1 MNAFAGES
9 KIYIFECEKCLKM
22 LNMTRILSILLLV
35 AWCIL
40 PVTAQQVTVSP
51 VPQNITWGS
60 KAFSRADATFKL
72 TSAQTTDAYAVQLIE
87 DNLSPA
93 AAGNVTIVVGKAGE
107 EHVEEY
113 AAKIP
118 TRAEGYYLSVTSD
131 RIVVAGRDDAGT
143 YYGVQSLLQILNTAD
158 VMSVE
163 IKDFPSCS
171 QRGVIEGFY
180 GNPWSDADRRSQ
192 FDFYG
197 KNKMNVYVYG
207 PKDDPY
213 HRTRWRE
220 NYPAAEG
227 AVIRGLA
234 EAAKRNHVDF
244 VWAIHTGG
252 SISNSE
258 SDFQAV
264 VNKLENVYSLGV
276 RNFSIFFDDFGSADA
291 DLQSAECNYV
301 WDNFVLKHDDVSRL
315 SMCPT
320 KYNAAYAGWNS
331 SDSYLN
337 GLGEKLRE
345 GIEIMWTGNSV
356 VDMINNSDVN
366 FFKTATGRY
375 PFIWLNYPVNDYCI
389 GHMLMGKFY
398 GNDSGDNMFGQKM
411 SAFAANPME
420 YAEASKVA
428 LYGVAD
434 YSWNMKAYDAQ
445 GNWERAIRYLM
456 PDNADAFHVFCEHN
470 VDLGSTVHGL
480 RRDGE
485 SPNFNTAA
493 SRQEI
498 RAQYDLMVS
507 SADALLADTY
517 NPSLITEITPWLLKM
532 KYMGQRGQKEIE
544 MWDCIDNGNTA
555 LFIQD
560 YKDIQAIQALED
572 ELISR
577 NFEGTIKSAR
587 PVVADN
593 KVAPYLKQQLIE
605 LVIEYK
611 KRYSEG
617 WENFPQSVLESGNYY
632 IKFNGKY
639 LYNKNASSTRTGDY
653 PVWADGI
660 DDAQPQKCE
669 WTIQQ
674 DTQTGRFKI
683 VNTQDGRYLNE
694 KGEFWASAT
703 SNPYDPEWHSY
714 DIYRVNGKYAI
725 QGTSKAGRKF
735 LGASPTRMVQTTYTS
750 LDKNSNPTLRFHDA
764 IFEIVPVGAETEP
777 EYPQFDQKHSYF
789 IIAKNVNGA
798 DRYLT
803 ATAAWTA
810 LDNLTFKT
818 KYNTTLNKPL
828 QRWLIVPDA
837 TYGRWKI
844 ALASDQNK
852 FSDEVGRMNKNIYY
866 SDWNSMA
873 LYECNGNWAIEG
885 VTRDAAKFWGVTEE
899 TTPKIQWT
907 DKSLQ
912 DSYIF
917 QIVEADPFE
926 EAAVEPSTPEGMVC
940 VFAENFDTDGTPDAA
955 RWSNSPRK
963 NAAWNRFLSDDPRV
977 VYVQDGALHCKVIPN
992 DDKTSDNVDMLS
1004 GGIETKGKF
1013 SFRYGRAEAR
1023 IKTNPYTGNFP
1034 AFWLMPQNNTFG
1046 GWPAS
1051 GEIDIW
1057 ETINQTQ
1064 EAHGSVHTNWTYTLG
1079 KGGNTNHMAGIDYT
1093 MWHVYSV
1100 EWTANKITWYVDGN
1114 KMWSYSKSTSQSD
1127 LDQLQWPF
1135 DYPFYI
1141 ILNQSVGN
1149 GSWAASPDKNHTY
1162 ETLFDWVRV
1171 YQNPSDVTGVMDL
1184 EGSGDAAGDST
1195 EIYDLT
1201 GRRMSDSFRGIA
1213 IVNGNKVVR

>member
-1 MNAFAGES
+1 M
-9 KIYIFECEKCLKM
+9 I
-22 LNMTRILSILLLV
+22 RILLIFLLV
-35 AWCIL
+35 ACSIR
-40 PVTAQQVTVSP
+40 PVQAQQVTVSP
-51 VPQNITWGS
+51 IPQNITWGD
-60 KAFSRADATFKL
+60 KAFSRVDATFTL
-72 TSAQTTDAYAVQLIE
+72 TSAETTDAYAVQLVE

-93 AAGNVTIVVGKAGE
+93 ATGNIAIIVGKVGE
-107 EHVEEY
+107 EQV
-113 AAKIP
+113 ADFTAKVP
-118 TRAEGYYLSVTSD
+118 TRADGYYLSITAD

-143 YYGVQSLLQILNTAD
+143 YYGVQSLLQILDATD

-163 IKDFPSCS
+163 IRDFPSCS

-192 FDFYG
+192 FEFYG
-197 KNKMNVYVYG
+197 RNKMNVYVYG

-234 EAAKRNHVDF
+234 EAAKKNHVDF

-291 DLQSAECNYV
+291 DLQSSECNYV
-301 WDNFVLKHDDVSRL
+301 WDNFVLKHDDVSHL

-331 SDSYLN
+331 SDSYLK

-356 VDMINNSDVN
+356 VDMINASDIS
-366 FFKTATGRY
+366 FFQTATGRY

-398 GNDSGDNMFGQKM
+398 GNDKGDNMFGRTM

-428 LYGVAD
+428 LYSVAD
-434 YSWNMKAYDAQ
+434 YSWNMKSYDPQ
-445 GNWERAIRYLM
+445 SSWERAISCLM
-456 PDNADAFHVFCEHN
+456 PDNADAFRVFCEHN
-470 VDLGSTVHGL
+470 VDLGSTAHGL
-480 RRDGE
+480 RREGE
-485 SPNFNTAA
+485 SPNFNTSA

-498 RAQYDLMVS
+498 KAQYDLMVN

-517 NPSLITEITPWLLKM
+517 NPSLIAEITPWLMKM

-544 MWDCIDNGNTA
+544 MWECIDNGNTE

-577 NFEGTIKSAR
+577 NFEGTVKSAR

-593 KVAPYLKQQLIE
+593 KIAPYLKQQLIE

-611 KRYSEG
+611 NRYSEG
-617 WENFPQSVLESGNYY
+617 WENFPQNVLETGNYY
-632 IKFNGKY
+632 IRFNGKY
-639 LYNKNASSTRTGDY
+639 LYNKDASSTRTGDY
-653 PVWADGI
+653 PVWADMI

-674 DTQTGRFKI
+674 DTQTGRFRI
-683 VNTQDGRYLNE
+683 VSTQDGRYLNE
-694 KGEFWASAT
+694 KGAFWASAT
-703 SNPYDPEWHSY
+703 DNPYDPEWHSY
-714 DIYRVNGKYAI
+714 DIYRLNGKYAI
-725 QGTSKAGRKF
+725 QASSKAGSKF
-735 LGASPTRMVQTTYTS
+735 MGASTERIIQTNYTS
-750 LDKNSNPTLRFHDA
+750 LDKNKNPTLRFHDA
-764 IFEIVPVGAETEP
+764 IFEIIPVGADTEP
-777 EYPQFDQKHSYF
+777 EFQKFDQRHSYF
-789 IIAKNVNGA
+789 IVAKNSNGA

-803 ATAAWTA
+803 ASSIWTA
-810 LDNLTFKT
+810 SDNLTFKT
-818 KYNTTLNKPL
+818 KYSTTLNKPL

-837 TYGRWKI
+837 AYGRWKI

-852 FSDEVGRMNKNIYY
+852 FSDEVGRMNKNRYY

-873 LYECNGNWAIEG
+873 LYECNGNWAIESISK
-885 VTRDAAKFWGVTEE
+885 DAVKFWGVTDE
-899 TTPKIQWT
+899 TTPKIQLT
-907 DKSLQ
+907 GNSLQ
-912 DSYIF
+912 DSYVF
-917 QIVEADPFE
+917 RIVEADPYDE
-926 EAAVEPSTPEGMVC
+926 PEVEPVVPDGMVC
-940 VFAENFDTDGTPDAA
+940 VFAEDFDEPGTPDAA
-955 RWSNSPRK
+955 KWTKCTRK
-963 NAAWNRFLSDDPRV
+963 NATWNRFLSDDPRV
-977 VYVQDGALHCKVIPN
+977 TYVSDGALHCKVIPN
-992 DDKTSDNVDMLS
+992 DDKTADDAAMLS
-1004 GGIETKGKF
+1004 GGIESKGKF

-1023 IKTNPYTGNFP
+1023 IKTNQYTGNFP
-1034 AFWLMPQNNTFG
+1034 AFWMMPQNSTFG

-1051 GEIDIW
+1051 GEIDVW
-1057 ETINQTQ
+1057 EAINQTQ
-1064 EAHGSVHTNWTYTLG
+1064 DAHGSIHTNWSHTLG
-1079 KGGNTNHMAGIDYT
+1079 KGGNTNSMSGIDYT

-1100 EWTANKITWYVDGN
+1100 DWTDSKITWYVDGT
-1114 KMWSYSKSTSQSD
+1114 KMWTYNKSTKQSD

-1135 DYPFYI
+1135 DYPFYL
-1141 ILNQSVGN
+1141 ILNQSVGA
-1149 GSWAASPDKNHTY
+1149 GSWAANPDTNHTY

-1171 YQNPSDVTGVMDL
+1171 YQNPSDVTGITDI
-1184 EGSGDAAGDST
+1184 EGREEAVVGSRD
-1195 EIYDLT
+1195 IYDLT
-1201 GRRMSDSFRGIA
+1201 GRRISGNFRGIA
-1213 IVNGNKVVR
+1213 IINGQITVK